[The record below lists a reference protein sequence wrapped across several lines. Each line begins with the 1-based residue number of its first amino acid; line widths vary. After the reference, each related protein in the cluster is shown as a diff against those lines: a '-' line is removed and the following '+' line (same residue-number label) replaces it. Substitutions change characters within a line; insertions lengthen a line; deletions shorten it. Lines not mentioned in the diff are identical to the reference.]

1 MIILFLLLCLFE
13 ASPRDREVI
22 DHVDLIEV
30 NLVYDE
36 GNPKPRFEQS
46 IYYRWKQTYILTLPK
61 TNSKPVKKFAW
72 GFEVIDWR
80 QLINTGYPVK
90 NNHTGNWEQRFWD
103 HRSRCYRKIISK
115 SFVESHT
122 LYDKEAECRNL
133 VSINH
138 REFLN
143 KPEER

>member
-1 MIILFLLLCLFE
+1 MIIILGT
-13 ASPRDREVI
+13 SPQRAETLDY
-22 DHVDLIEV
+22 VDLIEV

-36 GNPKPRFEQS
+36 GKPKPRFEQS

-61 TNSKPVKKFAW
+61 TDSKPVKKFAW

-80 QLINTGYPVK
+80 QLKNTGYPVK

-103 HRSRCYRKIISK
+103 DRSRCYRKIIAK
-115 SFVESHT
+115 SFRESHT
-122 LYDKEAECRNL
+122 LYDKEAEYRNL